1 MKGLKMIYALFAVM
15 LLMLSASALAK
26 EGKGSSGKSAGIT
39 PDSPLWGIDTA
50 FENIDLAL
58 TFDNEVKVR
67 KRLEI
72 ARERLLE
79 AQLMAERSNVDAVER
94 AQRIHERQL
103 AAVRNTLRLLEGVNA
118 TQELRANVEFE
129 QELERQNREATK
141 LEIRVRGNLSQEQ
154 VDKLLALFESF
165 KNESDEARLEV
176 RQERDRIRIKLRTMD
191 ALTED
196 EVRDIED
203 EIEVEARIN
212 ATNLSQEVVA
222 TQFVRISERFIS
234 LVENR
239 VNMTENSTA
248 KAEARARLDSAV
260 SLQAQAQAALDAG
273 NFADARRLALEAR
286 REARRALVIIAGN
299 FEERIEEEFEVEI
312 EQRLGE
318 DRLKIKTK
326 VEIEDEIE
334 DEIEEDEIEIEIGDR
349 RRHRG
354 SSSSGSDSSGS
365 GSDSSGRSGSSGGGS
380 SGGSGSGSGRSGSED

>member
-50 FENIDLAL
+50 LENIDLAL

-72 ARERLLE
+72 ASERLLE
-79 AQLMAERSNVDAVER
+79 AKLMAERNNVDAVER

-103 AAVRNTLRLLEGVNA
+103 TAVRNTLSLLEVVNT

-129 QELERQNREATK
+129 QELERQNMEATK

-154 VDKLLALFESF
+154 VDRLLALFESF
-165 KNESDEARLEV
+165 KNESNEARLEV
-176 RQERDRIRIKLRTMD
+176 RQERDRIRIKLRTRD

-196 EVRDIED
+196 QVRDIED
-203 EIEVEARIN
+203 EIEIEARIN

-239 VNMTENSTA
+239 INMTENSTE
-248 KAEARARLDSAV
+248 KTEARARLDSAL
-260 SLQAQAQAALDAG
+260 SLQAQAAAALDAG
-273 NFADARRLALEAR
+273 NFAEARRLALEAR

-299 FEERIEEEFEVEI
+299 NAERIEEKFEVEI

-318 DRLKIKTK
+318 DRLKIKTEVK
-326 VEIEDEIE
+326 IEDE
-334 DEIEEDEIEIEIGDR
+334 DELEDEIEIEIGDR
-349 RRHRG
+349 RRNRG
-354 SSSSGSDSSGS
+354 SGSSGSDSSGDS
-365 GSDSSGRSGSSGGGS
+365 SDSSGRSGSSGSGS